1 MVAMEERILEFLRER
16 GAVKGSEIYNRFGIS
31 TFELWRTLHTSSKIY
46 RKSAAK
52 RYLRLDRKVPG
63 YARQS
68 PAPEREF
75 LTYTAYGL
83 DEEPVEEKAREIKE
97 EIEQISEYKLS
108 LARKIAEEVYE
119 RAGVEE
125 CVFVIGGD
133 VPLRMAH
140 AEPRPERS
148 TGKLVAGSDL
158 DVVVVVLEEEHIPKL
173 DSLLF
178 EAKYKLLARPQR
190 KEELDYIVKPIQ
202 KVEEQLNFETF
213 EDRVACKIFYE
224 AEYLAGERS
233 IFEDILREMKSRG
246 IFNEIRRLEEMG
258 ARYREESEKLLLSLS
273 KPSREILEKTFTT
286 TLEFSEIF

>member
-1 MVAMEERILEFLRER
+1 MEERILEFLKER
-16 GAVKGSEIYNRFGIS
+16 GAVRGSEIYSHLGIS
-31 TFELWRTLHTSSKIY
+31 TFELWRILHTSSKIC

-75 LTYTAYGL
+75 LTYTAYGIDKEL
-83 DEEPVEEKAREIKE
+83 VEEKAREIKR

-108 LARKIAEEVYE
+108 LARRIAEDVYE
-119 RAGVEE
+119 KAGVED

-158 DVVVVVLEEEHIPKL
+158 DVVVVVLEEEHIQRL
-173 DSLLF
+173 DSLLL
-178 EAKYKLLARPQR
+178 EAKHMLLSKPYR
-190 KEELDYIVKPIQ
+190 KEELDYIVKSIK
-202 KVEEQLNFETF
+202 KVEEQLSFESF
-213 EDRVACKIFYE
+213 EDKVACKIFYE

-233 IFEDILREMKSRG
+233 IFEQILKEMKKRG
-246 IFNEIRRLEEMG
+246 IFDEIRRLEELG
-258 ARYREESEKLLLSLS
+258 AKYREESERVLLRVS
-273 KPSREILEKTFTT
+273 KPSRELLEKTFTT
-286 TLEFSEIF
+286 TLEFSEVF